1 MSPNTTY
8 NQLADRYVA
17 SLNEND
23 PVARRKIIDELWAED
38 GAYCNRLFVV
48 RGRDMVD
55 AIFSTAHDEYFAKG
69 FCFKSKNDACG
80 NHNGVKFG
88 WVLITAA
95 TGEVDTLG
103 EEFLVLNDEGHISL
117 NYQFGTRAPS
127 V

>member
-48 RGRDMVD
+48 QGRDMVD

-69 FCFKSKNDACG
+69 FCFKSKNDAWG

-103 EEFLVLNDEGHISL
+103 EEFLVLNDEGQIAL

>member
-1 MSPNTTY
+1 M
-8 NQLADRYVA
+8 
-17 SLNEND
+17 
-23 PVARRKIIDELWAED
+23 WAED

-48 RGRDMVD
+48 AGRDMVD
-55 AIFSTAHDEYFAKG
+55 AIITTAHDEYFAKG
-69 FCFKSKNDACG
+69 FCFKSQNDASG

-103 EEFLVLNDEGHISL
+103 EEFVVLNDEGQISL
-117 NYQFGTRAPS
+117 DYQFGTRPPA